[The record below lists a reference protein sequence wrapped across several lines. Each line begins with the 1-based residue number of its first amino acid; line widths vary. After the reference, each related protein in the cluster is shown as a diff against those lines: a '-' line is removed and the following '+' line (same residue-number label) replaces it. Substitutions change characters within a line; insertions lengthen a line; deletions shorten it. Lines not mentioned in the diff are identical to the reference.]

1 MIYSIKS
8 KFDTTIYEK
17 LEDGVYSSSV
27 NTGID
32 EVLEIEKVVS
42 SSLGTGPFN
51 SRILIKFD
59 IPGTV
64 YSASQYIKRKGAVTS
79 YLNLYSSAPAFT
91 SQIGET
97 VNILAVSQSWQ
108 PGLGRKSN
116 RPYTTDAGA
125 SWKYINGHGNVTWSN
140 YLGNPSPGG
149 SITQGPG
156 ITLPSSTQWI
166 LPTHSYQRADLRVDV
181 SDFVQHWTGSVISN
195 NGFLLQ
201 RRSTSEAGGGRRA
214 HIQFYSKDTHTIYE
228 PRLEFCWDDSTWST
242 GSLTELDT
250 SDGSSFFIYTKNNNA
265 IYEYG
270 TKAKFRIVG
279 REKYPVKTYGTTS
292 TELAVKYLPSGS
304 AFYSVKDLKTGETII
319 PYDHTFTKISCDSVS
334 NFFEIYTTNLSAE
347 RYYQLE
353 IKVYESGSGLRGTPR
368 GYYPIKDVFKVVR

>member
-265 IYEYG
+265 TYEYG

-353 IKVYESGSGLRGTPR
+353 IKVYESGSGLHTPI

>member
-79 YLNLYSSAPAFT
+79 YLNLYSSAPAA
-91 SQIGET
+91 SANHAET
-97 VNILAVSQSWQ
+97 VSILALSQSWQ
-108 PGLGRKSN
+108 PGSGRKSN
-116 RPYTTDAGA
+116 RPYTTDEGA

-201 RRSTSEAGGGRRA
+201 RRSTHEAGGGRRA
-214 HIQFYSKDTHTIYE
+214 HLQFYSKDTHTIYE

-265 IYEYG
+265 TYEYG

-353 IKVYESGSGLRGTPR
+353 IKVYESGSGLRTPI

>member
-17 LEDGVYSSSV
+17 LKDGIYSSSV

-32 EVLEIEKVVS
+32 EVLELEKVVS

-59 IPGTV
+59 IPKTV
-64 YSASQYIKRKGAVTS
+64 ESSSQEIKPKGAVTS
-79 YLNLYSSAPAFT
+79 YLNLYSAAPENSVAKAT
-91 SQIGET
+91 TLHASPI
-97 VNILAVSQSWQ
+97 SQSWS

-116 RPYTTDAGA
+116 RPYTTDGS
-125 SWKYINGHGNVTWSN
+125 SWKHAHGIAYPTWSN
-140 YLGNPSPGG
+140 HNGTPAPGA
-149 SITQGPG
+149 SITTGPSLN
-156 ITLPSSTQWI
+156 ITDARITM
-166 LPTHSYQRADLRVDV
+166 PTHSYQRFDLRLDV
-181 SDFVQHWTGSVISN
+181 SHIVESWTGSVIPN
-195 NGFLLQ
+195 HGFVIN
-201 RRSTSEAGGGRRA
+201 RRTTHETGGDR
-214 HIQFYSKDTHTIYE
+214 HTHLQFYSKDTHTIYE
-228 PRLEFCWDDSTWST
+228 PRLEFCWDDSTWNT

-265 IYEYG
+265 TYEYG

-292 TELAVKYLPSGS
+292 TELAVKYIPSGS

-353 IKVYESGSGLRGTPR
+353 IKVYESGSGLHTPI